1 MIPDPHLPDPGL
13 SVASPT
19 KTPGRCATLMV
30 QGASSSAGK
39 SLVVTALARHFARL
53 GLKVAP
59 FKAQN
64 MSNNARVVAGGEIGS
79 AQYYQALAAGVT
91 PDVRMNP
98 VLIKPEAGG
107 SQVILHG
114 RPAPEISDI
123 PWTRRADLLWPAIR
137 DSLASLRGDADLI
150 LIEGAGSPAEINLWD
165 SDLANMRVASEADA
179 PVILVAD
186 IDRGGAFAHLYGTWA
201 LLPEIWRS
209 RIRGF
214 LLNKFRGDPTLIEP
228 APADL
233 EVLTGVP
240 TIGLIPWLHHD
251 LPDEDAASL
260 HQQSFSAST
269 VVAVISYPTISNFD
283 EFRLLA
289 QGAQIRW
296 AHRPADLDG
305 ADFVIL
311 PGSKDVPA
319 DLRWL
324 HDSGL
329 AAAIRRRVVDDQPVL
344 AICGG
349 LQMLGE
355 RIDDRNESVPGLGLL
370 PVTTEF
376 KPAKTVTRAS
386 LTLKRLNPPW
396 DRLNGH
402 TVDTYEIRHGR
413 VSSLSDPS
421 STPPYWQHGPL
432 LGLTGHGLLESPAVV
447 KALIGSEPDR
457 TLDQTFDRLADAI
470 EHHCDTE
477 FIHSLLEP
485 K

>member
-1 MIPDPHLPDPGL
+1 M
-13 SVASPT
+13 T
-19 KTPGRCATLMV
+19 ATLMV
-30 QGASSSAGK
+30 QGVSSSAGK
-39 SLVVTALARHFARL
+39 SLVVTALARYFARS

-98 VLIKPEAGG
+98 VLVKPEAHG
-107 SQVILHG
+107 SQVILRG
-114 RPAPEISDI
+114 RPAPDMSDM
-123 PWTRRADLLWPAIR
+123 PWKRRADLLWPAISE
-137 DSLASLRGDADLI
+137 SLESLRAGSELI

-165 SDLANMRVASEADA
+165 CDLANMRVAVEADA

-201 LLPEIWRS
+201 LLPDKWRL
-209 RIRGF
+209 RIRAF
-214 LLNKFRGDPTLIEP
+214 LLNKFRGDPALVEP

-233 EVLTGVP
+233 EALTGVP

-251 LPDEDAASL
+251 LPDEDAAGLQPALSKN
-260 HQQSFSAST
+260 APT
-269 VVAVISYPTISNFD
+269 VAVVHYPTISNFD

-289 QGAQIRW
+289 GVAQIRW
-296 AHRPADLDG
+296 ARHPDDLGG

-324 HDSGL
+324 QDSGL
-329 AAAIRRRVVDDQPVL
+329 AAAINRRVAAGHPL
-344 AICGG
+344 LGICGG

-355 RIDDRNESVPGLGLL
+355 RLHDQNESIPSLGLL
-370 PVTTEF
+370 PVATEF
-376 KPAKTVTRAS
+376 KPAKTVTRS
-386 LTLKRLNPPW
+386 TLTLDRLTPPW
-396 DRLNGH
+396 DPLNGH

-413 VSSLSDPS
+413 VSSISDPS
-421 STPPYWQHGPL
+421 ADHAFFQDGPI

-447 KALIGSEPDR
+447 KALIGREPDR

-470 EHHCDTE
+470 EQHSDTE
-477 FIHSLLEP
+477 FIHALLES